1 MDTSVKKWIGPVKLL
16 LACLA
21 VWATPASAQQ
31 SLADAY
37 DYYRQWGEQ
46 NTFEWA
52 TIRASDIRA
61 DSIAASLTRHLQN
74 EPFGYL
80 VYPAKIG
87 NLFQL
92 IDDEEAL
99 KTVQR
104 MGYVQWP
111 VASAPA
117 LIRECSYTPWLFGN
131 EMFTAGKY
139 AANAEAI
146 DRFFQ
151 SAKGEIKVRRALW
164 YYFNPKEPEQKWP
177 LPTAETM
184 YFFQG
189 KAGDYDQ
196 IQQLLSS
203 GKQGYII
210 CPVWTEDIT
219 GALDSP
225 ELNPEVKGSGTV
237 EFLIIDNPARIA
249 LNFNTWEEEAQKLSE
264 ADVVPF
270 VFDTDYT
277 KKVAGW
283 LLSVRELYPETI
295 RSFYVYFDR
304 RKPEEALAAKA
315 AGNCVAPVFKEDG
328 LADEAEI
335 VADRIRNLKNSAYTI
350 VPYWAEDTY
359 LKLPDSIA
367 QKINR
372 LEYLGCSMDPSSG
385 AMSILDNWQAKT
397 CIADYAPYTNKPF
410 DLLVLFRGAET
421 TGRFL
426 SSRETQL
433 QFIRSLLEPGQGIM
447 LRDLSLRKPNGLT
460 LYFPDYDFKHKR
472 DLVQFCKSLS
482 FVIDSFCVEGKKIY
496 SDYDLNLTF
505 PIKAREEMG
514 FLSILL
520 KYKIVDRLCF
530 VDYDEWGVP
539 LGSWHDPD
547 NAERGEV
554 KMVIYE
560 GDYDSSLFDNLW
572 NSLAYLLNPY
582 PFGEEPVTGCTDD
595 IEELANAQFTAPVLL
610 YLMAAFI
617 LLTAGLVALIVLY
630 LTYSKFYIFVRRK
643 QRYMRPVLLT
653 WVSEILLVLYLITN
667 VASTRETYDIW
678 TQLVILFLPLLFFIL
693 AATPFSHHE
702 KEPLP

>member
-1 MDTSVKKWIGPVKLL
+1 MDTTKNKWICRLKLL
-16 LACLA
+16 LASLTL
-21 VWATPASAQQ
+21 WATPAPAQQ

-46 NTFEWA
+46 TSFEWA
-52 TIRASDIRA
+52 TIRTGDTRT
-61 DSIAASLTRHLQN
+61 DSIVASLARHMQT
-74 EPFGYL
+74 EPFGY
-80 VYPAKIG
+80 VIYPAKIG

-92 IDDEEAL
+92 IDDEEAA
-99 KTVQR
+99 KTIRR

-111 VASAPA
+111 VASAPP
-117 LIRECSYTPWLFGN
+117 LIRECGYTPWLFGN

-139 AANAEAI
+139 AANAETI

-189 KAGDYDQ
+189 KAGDYDR
-196 IQQLLSS
+196 IQMLLSS

-237 EFLIIDNPARIA
+237 EFLITDNPPLIA
-249 LNFNTWEEEAQKLSE
+249 LNFNTWEEEAAKLGK
-264 ADVVPF
+264 ADAEPF
-270 VFDTDYT
+270 LFDTDYT
-277 KKVAGW
+277 KKVSDW

-295 RSFYVYFDR
+295 RSFYGYFDR
-304 RKPEEALAAKA
+304 RTPEEALADKA

-328 LADEAEI
+328 LADEAGLLAER
-335 VADRIRNLKNSAYTI
+335 VRQLKNSAYTI

-359 LKLPDSIA
+359 LKLPDSVA
-367 QKINR
+367 RKINR

-385 AMSILDNWQAKT
+385 AMSILDNWQAKA
-397 CIADYAPYTNKPF
+397 CIADYSPYTRKPF

-421 TGRFL
+421 TRRFL
-426 SSRETQL
+426 ASEETQL
-433 QFIRSLLEPGQGIM
+433 QFIRSLLEPGKGIM
-447 LRDLSLRKPNGLT
+447 LRDLSLRQPNGLN

-472 DLVQFCKSLS
+472 GLVQFCKSLS
-482 FVIDSFCVEGKKIY
+482 FVIDSFCVDGKKVY
-496 SDYDLNLTF
+496 GDYDLTLTF

-530 VDYDEWGVP
+530 IDYDEWGIP
-539 LGSWHDPD
+539 LGSWSEPD
-547 NAERGEV
+547 NPERGEV
-554 KMVIYE
+554 KMMVYE

-572 NSLAYLLNPY
+572 NSLAYLIDPY
-582 PFGEEPVTGCTDD
+582 PFDNEPVRGCSDD
-595 IEELANAQFTAPVLL
+595 IEQLANAQFTAPVLL

-617 LLTAGLVALIVLY
+617 ILAAGLAAMIVLY
-630 LTYSKFYIFVRRK
+630 LTYSKFYIYVQRK

-653 WVSEILLVLYLITN
+653 WISEILLVLYLITN

-693 AATPFSHHE
+693 AATPFSHRE